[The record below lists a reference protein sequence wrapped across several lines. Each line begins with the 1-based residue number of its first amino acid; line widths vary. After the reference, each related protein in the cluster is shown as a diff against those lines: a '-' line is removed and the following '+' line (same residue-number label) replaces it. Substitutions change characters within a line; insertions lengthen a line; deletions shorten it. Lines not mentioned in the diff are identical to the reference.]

1 MRLVSP
7 LALAHFSLPPP
18 KRRCVLDAPVRQPDP
33 IPVRQSIYHIL
44 NHVEDD
50 SSDSSS
56 ETTAT
61 TTDSDMSES
70 SFDSQAAP
78 QHVFLSA
85 GEPDILRRLL
95 YLEWRATRTHQTLNE
110 LHELMEKICSRLIA
124 EPTPN
129 REQ

>member
-18 KRRCVLDAPVRQPDP
+18 KRRCVLDAPVRQLDP

-78 QHVFLSA
+78 QHVFPAA

-110 LHELMEKICSRLIA
+110 LHELMEKIYSRLIA

>member
-18 KRRCVLDAPVRQPDP
+18 KRRCVLDAPVRQLDP

-78 QHVFLSA
+78 QHVFPAA
-85 GEPDILRRLL
+85 GEPD
-95 YLEWRATRTHQTLNE
+95 THQTLNE
-110 LHELMEKICSRLIA
+110 LHELMEKIYSRLIA